1 MVDQWGPQTPPRLA
15 GYKSWLYQMPCVDS
29 AGDVF
34 VSVSLA
40 GHTELAGDLPTRWLV
55 ALGDVSGRGEA
66 ASRLRDTLE
75 AEVLRL
81 AGTMTDPA
89 SILGALNNDV
99 LDPDSFACLLIAVM
113 DSERHELTLANAG
126 SLSPLLRHADRQTKL
141 LGEEITGLPLW
152 VDPSHTYETLTVP
165 IGPGE
170 TVIFYSDGITA
181 IIDNQDCLFDLNR
194 LRRAIAQA
202 SDDAASVGQSILEA
216 INRFRGGRAQMDD
229 ITLLCVGRA
238 VPMTRFGGEASR

>member
-1 MVDQWGPQTPPRLA
+1 MADRWESQTPPRLA
-15 GYKSWLYQMPCVDS
+15 GYESWLYQMPCVDG

-55 ALGDVSGRGEA
+55 ALGDGSGRGEA
-66 ASRLRDTLE
+66 ASRLKDTLE

-81 AGTMTDPA
+81 TGTMTDPS

-99 LDPDSFACLLIAVM
+99 LVPDSFACLLVAVI
-113 DSERHELTLANAG
+113 DGIRHELTLANAG

-152 VDPSHTYETLTVP
+152 VDPSPTYDEVMVP

-170 TVIFYSDGITA
+170 MVIFQSDGVTA
-181 IIDNQDCLFDLNR
+181 IIDDQGCLIDLDR
-194 LRRAIAQA
+194 LRRTIAQA
-202 SDDAASVGQSILEA
+202 PGDAASVGQSILQA
-216 INRFRGGRAQMDD
+216 INRFRGGRAQVDD
-229 ITLLCVGRA
+229 ITLLCVGS
-238 VPMTRFGGEASR
+238 PQEMN

>member
-1 MVDQWGPQTPPRLA
+1 MADQWESQAPPRLA
-15 GYKSWLYQMPCVDS
+15 GYKSWLYQMPCVDG

-55 ALGDVSGRGEA
+55 ALGDGSGRGEA
-66 ASRLRDTLE
+66 ASRLKDTLE

-99 LDPDSFACLLIAVM
+99 LDPDSFACLLVAVI
-113 DSERHELTLANAG
+113 DGIRHELTLANAG
-126 SLSPLLRHADRQTKL
+126 HVAPFLRLADRQTVP
-141 LGEEITGLPLW
+141 LGEDIAGLPLW

-181 IIDNQDCLFDLNR
+181 IIDNQDCFFDLNR

-216 INRFRGGRAQMDD
+216 INRFRGGRAQVDD
-229 ITLLCVGRA
+229 ITLLCVERVA
-238 VPMTRFGGEASR
+238 PTTRLDGEAAG

>member
-1 MVDQWGPQTPPRLA
+1 MVDQWEYQTPPRLA

-55 ALGDVSGRGEA
+55 ALGDGSGRGEA
-66 ASRLRDTLE
+66 ASRLKDTLE

-99 LDPDSFACLLIAVM
+99 LDPDSFACLLVAVI
-113 DSERHELTLANAG
+113 DSIRHELTLANAG

-152 VDPSHTYETLTVP
+152 VDPSPTYDEVMVP

-170 TVIFYSDGITA
+170 MVIFQSDGVTA
-181 IIDNQDCLFDLNR
+181 VTDDQGCLIDLDR
-194 LRRAIAQA
+194 LRRTIAQA
-202 SDDAASVGQSILEA
+202 HDDAASVGQSILEA
-216 INRFRGGRAQMDD
+216 INRFRGGRAQVDD

-238 VPMTRFGGEASR
+238 APTTRFGGEASK